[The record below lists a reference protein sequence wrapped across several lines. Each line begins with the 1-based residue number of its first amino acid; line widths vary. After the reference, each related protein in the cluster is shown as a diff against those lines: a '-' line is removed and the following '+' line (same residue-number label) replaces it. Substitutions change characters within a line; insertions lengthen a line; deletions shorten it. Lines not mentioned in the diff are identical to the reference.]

1 MFAEPVFQHR
11 DFLDTMNCMEDNPYQ
26 SPESA
31 PEVEKRPQKP
41 PTNRYERAG
50 LAGLLTFLG
59 VMVLLVP
66 VFSSIASFSDRK
78 IQIHTYWWLMAIIAC
93 PFGVGMAWWTWRS
106 PESKLPAIVVLLLVS
121 FILLGFLALV
131 IYGLLADAGLL

>member
-1 MFAEPVFQHR
+1 MVPMDE
-11 DFLDTMNCMEDNPYQ
+11 NPYQ
-26 SPESA
+26 SPRSVSG
-31 PEVEKRPQKP
+31 VEKPPAKP
-41 PTNRYERAG
+41 PNRYERAG

-93 PFGVGMAWWTWRS
+93 PFGVAMACWAWRS
-106 PESKLPAIVVLLLVS
+106 PESKWPAVVVLLLLS
-121 FILLGFLALV
+121 FIFLPFLAVMIL
-131 IYGLLADAGLL
+131 GLLADAGLL